1 MRTSCQSTIEPE
13 SLDSSGKPP
22 DKGSHGGERMTERDD
37 NDSRI
42 INRSGE
48 NGSNGEVLRSAP
60 KESSWVNHLLVEK
73 ASDSAS
79 DGQPFNSSGF
89 EVTLAATGAVQ
100 TSLSGESRMSAGDEW
115 LCGKLSSPNE
125 VIIAGAELI
134 PQVSEGNIGSL
145 YNYSTIN
152 WLAPIGPTHIHQIF
166 GIPSLQ
172 STESSN
178 VNAQGLFTSESQ
190 ERNTQSSPHLT
201 TARHF
206 GDSYV
211 ESYVN
216 LRDAGPTLDRCKPF
230 SLGRIRSVALVGTQS
245 EAPMYYIN
253 GDGASLSVPVR
264 HKQQTCSCIPQFGG
278 QSDSSVSSTIH
289 TGSESIHTQLAS
301 EYTPAQILITEQSYA
316 ALVDNLNCISGRD
329 ISLSHNGTLPS
340 LKELN
345 EFATLYFDKFHESF
359 PLLHKA
365 SFLNNRDGCLLEL
378 AISAIGACYVGT
390 FHARRC
396 GETLHELVYK
406 LLEIATSSDH
416 DPSKFPEAFGL
427 QRPEYL
433 QHLTILQARILNVL
447 GMFHSGNPKLARFA
461 RDGRAILVS
470 TCLDSKMLMSNHYAG
485 WQAARDTQ
493 EDGERFLQQWLEGE
507 LKCRAGYFVWVRS
520 LRKPINKRP
529 V

>member
-13 SLDSSGKPP
+13 FLDSSGSTP
-22 DKGSHGGERMTERDD
+22 DEGGHGDERMTERDD
-37 NDSRI
+37 NDSCI
-42 INRSGE
+42 ISRSGE

-79 DGQPFNSSGF
+79 EGQSFNNSGL
-89 EVTLAATGAVQ
+89 EVALAATGAVQ
-100 TSLSGESRMSAGDEW
+100 TSLSGESPMSPGDEW
-115 LCGKLSSPNE
+115 LCGKLTSPNE

-145 YNYSTIN
+145 YNYSAIN
-152 WLAPIGPTHIHQIF
+152 WLAPIGPTHMRRIV

-178 VNAQGLFTSESQ
+178 VSAQGLFTSEPQ
-190 ERNTQSSPHLT
+190 ERNTQPSPHLT

-216 LRDAGPTLDRCKPF
+216 LRAAGPTLDRCKPF
-230 SLGRIRSVALVGTQS
+230 SLGRIPSVASVGTQS
-245 EAPMYYIN
+245 ETPIYID
-253 GDGASLSVPVR
+253 GDGARLSMPAR
-264 HKQQTCSCIPQFGG
+264 HKQQTCSCIPHFGG
-278 QSDSSVSSTIH
+278 QSDSSVGSTIH

-301 EYTPAQILITEQSYA
+301 EYTRAQIFITEQSYA
-316 ALVDNLNCISGRD
+316 ALVGNLNCTSGRD
-329 ISLSHNGTLPS
+329 MSLSHNGTLPS

-390 FHARRC
+390 FHARTC
-396 GETLHELVYK
+396 SETLHELVHK
-406 LLEIATSSDH
+406 LLEIAAASDH
-416 DPSKFPEAFGL
+416 DPSEFPEVFGL
-427 QRPEYL
+427 RRPENL
-433 QHLTILQARILNVL
+433 QRLTILQARILNVL
-447 GMFHSGNPKLARFA
+447 GMFHSGNPKLARLA
-461 RDGRAILVS
+461 GDGRAILVS
-470 TCLDSKMLMSNHYAG
+470 TCIDSKILMSNHYAG
-485 WQAARDTQ
+485 WQAARDT
-493 EDGERFLQQWLEGE
+493 EEYGEQFLQQWLEGE

-520 LRKPINKRP
+520 LRNFINKRP
-529 V
+529 I